1 MIEDATTQLR
11 RGVVEYCVLGFLAA
25 EPMYGWQLASALT
38 ERDLIASIGTLYPL
52 LGRLRDRGLIV
63 AFEQEQ
69 ELEPEMEQG
78 LAQGQDPEQRLTPE
92 RVASPGTAEPASAR
106 PRGTFRGKTPGGSGP
121 TRKYYRLTPLGE
133 RQLDSFRAQW
143 GPFTA
148 SVTEIIERARP

>member
-38 ERDLIASIGTLYPL
+38 KRDLIASIGTLYPL

-69 ELEPEMEQG
+69 EPDH
-78 LAQGQDPEQRLTPE
+78 GQDPEQRLTPE
-92 RVASPGTAEPASAR
+92 RATSPGTAEPTSPR
-106 PRGTFRGKTPGGSGP
+106 PRGASRGKTPGGSGP